1 MRTSVTSR
9 AILAALSLVAFGA
22 CKDARLRTLE
32 TGMAK
37 DSVIA
42 VLADGQPAKADTIQ
56 NVYNHTRYLMD
67 AKEIDIYMFDPKNRK
82 LWSEPDVTNDELTP
96 VVVIDGKLDG
106 WGWDHMEEVTSKFR
120 IQVR

>member
-1 MRTSVTSR
+1 
-9 AILAALSLVAFGA
+9 
-22 CKDARLRTLE
+22 
-32 TGMAK
+32 MAK

-82 LWSEPDVTNDELTP
+82 LWTEPDVTNDELTP